1 MRHEIT
7 DVPLAIKVIKV
18 AQKLIKENW
27 VQDWWKWDIT
37 GALNDAVQQEI
48 PEGVGRFAMYD
59 AINDEL
65 AHRLGTFPGGVEAWN
80 DHPTRTKEEVLFL
93 LDGLIEDLR
102 SENSTLK

>member
-7 DVPLAIKVIKV
+7 DVTLAIKVIEAAK
-18 AQKLIKENW
+18 KLIRENW

-48 PEGVGRFAMYD
+48 PEPLVGSRFAMYD
-59 AINDEL
+59 EINDEL
-65 AHRLGTFPGGVEAWN
+65 AHRLGSFPGGVEAWN

-102 SENSTLK
+102 SEN